1 MESFTFC
8 AVLAFAFANATE
20 ALVSDFLS
28 RLRGVP
34 MPSES
39 EPLRLRGV
47 GGVAGGFMVALDM
60 SPDLALGRRVGRE
73 G

>member
-20 ALVSDFLS
+20 APVRDFLS

-34 MPSES
+34 IPSDS
-39 EPLRLRGV
+39 NDGLRLRGV
-47 GGVAGGFMVALDM
+47 GGVADGSRVALDM
-60 SPDLALGRRVGRE
+60 SPDLALGR
-73 G
+73 